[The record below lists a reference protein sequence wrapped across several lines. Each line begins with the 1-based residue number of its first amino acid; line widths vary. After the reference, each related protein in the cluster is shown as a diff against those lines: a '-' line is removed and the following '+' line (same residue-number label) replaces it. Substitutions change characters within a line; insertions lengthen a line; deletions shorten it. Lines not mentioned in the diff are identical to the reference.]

1 MFYISR
7 FSLKVVVVSLCQV
20 SKTNRSKYLV
30 LITISPFFSSTGCSP
45 IIYLLSTTLFYPL
58 WHKKFFNQRLFHFAG
73 MISVDRK
80 GRSRLVDHPGS
91 PSNNQKTFPY
101 PLRRPR

>member
-7 FSLKVVVVSLCQV
+7 FSLKVVVVSLSQV

-45 IIYLLSTTLFYPL
+45 IILSLIHNSIL
-58 WHKKFFNQRLFHFAG
+58 SALA
-73 MISVDRK
+73 
-80 GRSRLVDHPGS
+80 
-91 PSNNQKTFPY
+91 QKVF
-101 PLRRPR
+101 